1 MRISDWSSDV
11 CSSDLVDH
19 GEERAADDER
29 VFHIVDFLEQRRR
42 FGPALP
48 TQLPA
53 RARAIPDVP
62 FVEREHDPFGGAP
75 LGGDRIGERGAYGD
89 EALGLAAPAQ
99 AELDFRPLILA
110 LFVRGIVIDPP

>member
-48 TQLPA
+48 TQLLA

-75 LGGDRIGERGAYGD
+75 LGGDRIGDRSEERRGGK
-89 EALGLAAPAQ
+89 ECVSTGRSRWAPYH
-99 AELDFRPLILA
+99 
-110 LFVRGIVIDPP
+110 